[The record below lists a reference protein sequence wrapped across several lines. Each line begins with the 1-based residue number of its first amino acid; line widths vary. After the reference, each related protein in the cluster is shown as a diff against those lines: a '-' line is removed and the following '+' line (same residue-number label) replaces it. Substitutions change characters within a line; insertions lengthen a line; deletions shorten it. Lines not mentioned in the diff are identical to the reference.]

1 MRILFDSSIIVEIDR
16 QNEQV
21 INLLKKLVIKKHELI
36 ISTITVSEILTGS
49 YLRKDSEEA
58 VIKAREVLNQF
69 NWKEFDNE
77 CAENSAK
84 LLAFLIVEKKEKSVD
99 YPDILIASTF
109 MTLNCDYLITLNKK
123 DFIVFPKIRE
133 FVLDYKE
140 LDAKFNLK

>member
-1 MRILFDSSIIVEIDR
+1 MKLLFDSSIIVEIDR

-21 INLLKKLVIKKHELI
+21 VTLLKNLVENKHELI

-58 VIKAREVLNQF
+58 VIKAKEVLNQF
-69 NWKEFDNE
+69 NWKDFDNE

-84 LLAFLIVEKKEKSVD
+84 LFSFLIIEKKEKSVD
-99 YPDILIASTF
+99 YPDVLIASTF
-109 MTLNCDYLITLNKK
+109 LTLNCDYLITLNKK
-123 DFIVFPKIRE
+123 DFIIFPKIKD

-140 LDAKFNLK
+140 LEKKIS